1 MNQCIVGMAPADLVY
16 GIPYVVPTVVVMLAL
31 GVTMWCLRVSNGLDS
46 LLMFSFAYS
55 IPLYVTEIGLDLGA
69 ISLERFTFELIN
81 FCLTNKKIPSHR
93 FRTIWR
99 SHHYCFSYFQ

>member
-1 MNQCIVGMAPADLVY
+1 
-16 GIPYVVPTVVVMLAL
+16 
-31 GVTMWCLRVSNGLDS
+31 
-46 LLMFSFAYS
+46 MFYFAYS

-69 ISLERFTFELIN
+69 ISLEGLTFELIN

-99 SHHYCFSYFQ
+99 SHHYCFFLFSMNNFNVTTGIKLSGRQVVITDRILA